1 MKSKTFKNINMK
13 LSYKICLLLVTVVLS
28 LYSCAVKIPNA
39 KTENVKIYGNC
50 EMCKKTIEEA
60 AFKKKEAKA
69 DWNMESNLATITFDS
84 TKTNMETILK
94 RVALFGYDS
103 DKFLAPDEAYNK
115 LNKCCKYTRISK
127 PLANNPDSINQ
138 ENLIILDT
146 VVIEQETNQLNAV
159 FDNYFEIKDALIK
172 TDGILAS
179 AKAKDLLVAITKVK
193 MGALE
198 NKQHIVWMKI
208 MDDLALDTKHISET
222 TDPKQQRQSYAKLSK
237 NMYELMKVSKME
249 VPVYYQFCPMYN
261 EGKGAYWLSKE
272 STIKNPYYG
281 SQMLSCGRTV
291 ETIK

>member
-1 MKSKTFKNINMK
+1 
-13 LSYKICLLLVTVVLS
+13 
-28 LYSCAVKIPNA
+28 
-39 KTENVKIYGNC
+39 
-50 EMCKKTIEEA
+50 
-60 AFKKKEAKA
+60 
-69 DWNMESNLATITFDS
+69 
-84 TKTNMETILK
+84 METILK

-222 TDPKQQRQSYAKLSK
+222 TDPKQQRQSFAKLSK